1 MNVAAVF
8 RRQGS
13 SNAWKDNS
21 PVPTPSVS
29 IIEGS
34 VSNLLDENGREGKSR
49 DGVPLSAVEDAFV
62 RKERAGV
69 VFALSTTPP
78 PIAPLRYFYTL
89 TDYSSCLTDLLVP
102 RRAYSH
108 SAAQGQFHGAFA
120 TASAVATLLT
130 TVATCQQMNLPLE
143 TSLSNSRRSR
153 SNLRSRLSSTAG
165 SSAMPTHRPKAGTI
179 RAISLIYPYVTPT
192 PHAWSTY
199 IYYYDLNLCLHLY
212 LLHVVSSDRIMTG
225 GQGSGWFGIARGRLS
240 CLS

>member
-1 MNVAAVF
+1 MSDLLGHECSESLLTICLEHPHYPYHECGRCLSSA
-8 RRQGS
+8 GS

-34 VSNLLDENGREGKSR
+34 VSTLLDENGREGKSR
-49 DGVPLSAVEDAFV
+49 DGVPLSAVEDAFD

-69 VFALSTTPP
+69 MFALSTTPP

-89 TDYSSCLTDLLVP
+89 TDYGTCLTDLLVP

-120 TASAVATLLT
+120 TARAVATLLT

-143 TSLSNSRRSR
+143 TLLIQFAAILIHPQVPIVLHCRVVCYANAQTQGRYYQSYLPYLSICNS
-153 SNLRSRLSSTAG
+153 N
-165 SSAMPTHRPKAGTI
+165 P
-179 RAISLIYPYVTPT
+179 
-192 PHAWSTY
+192 
-199 IYYYDLNLCLHLY
+199 LCLVYLY
-212 LLHVVSSDRIMTG
+212 LLLRS
-225 GQGSGWFGIARGRLS
+225 
-240 CLS
+240 